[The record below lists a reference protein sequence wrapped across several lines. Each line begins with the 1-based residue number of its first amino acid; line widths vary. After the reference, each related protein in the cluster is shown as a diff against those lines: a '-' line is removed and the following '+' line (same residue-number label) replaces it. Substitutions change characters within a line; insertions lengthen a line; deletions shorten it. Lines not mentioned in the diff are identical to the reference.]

1 MNILPV
7 VSTLKASKE
16 VTDLLG
22 TNPLKVWEDIAPH
35 KTPYPYAVWSVVT
48 ANPENHLDCPANTD
62 HVSFQIVVYDTQQKR
77 ASDIRAAIRKA
88 LEPHCYITNIH
99 PNHFERIADTNI
111 FGRGF
116 DANWFL
122 DRQIMKDKIVALI
135 VVLLIAAFTCLMV
148 YAIWQESTSPKIDL
162 NKSEWECV
170 KTETRITNVIIGG
183 KLMPQSNQ
191 ECVEYKRN

>member
-22 TNPLKVWEDIAPH
+22 TTPLKVWEDIAPH
-35 KTPYPYAVWSVVT
+35 KTAYPYAVWSVVN

-62 HVSFQIVVYDTQQKR
+62 HVSFQIVVYGTQQKL
-77 ASDIRAAIRKA
+77 ASEIRAAIRKA

-122 DRQIMKDKIVALI
+122 GR
-135 VVLLIAAFTCLMV
+135 
-148 YAIWQESTSPKIDL
+148 
-162 NKSEWECV
+162 
-170 KTETRITNVIIGG
+170 
-183 KLMPQSNQ
+183 
-191 ECVEYKRN
+191 

>member
-7 VSTLKASKE
+7 VPTLKLDSA
-16 VTDLLG
+16 VTALLD
-22 TNPLKVWEDIAPH
+22 TNPLRVFEDIAPH
-35 KTPYPYAVWSVVT
+35 KTPYPYAILSVVA
-48 ANPENHLDCPANTD
+48 ANPENHLDCPAAID

-77 ASDIRAAIRKA
+77 ASEIRAAIREA

-122 DRQIMKDKIVALI
+122 DR
-135 VVLLIAAFTCLMV
+135 
-148 YAIWQESTSPKIDL
+148 
-162 NKSEWECV
+162 
-170 KTETRITNVIIGG
+170 
-183 KLMPQSNQ
+183 
-191 ECVEYKRN
+191 